1 MVETYGGNL
10 STINVSDF
18 VFHVKFWDLWLELGK
33 QIAMYIIIGQRN
45 IWDSGQ
51 INSKSKQPKHLKSV
65 NFRWFVIKSN
75 YRKVTSSNTSHL
87 EALAGFYRWL
97 MKWIFD
103 PYEL

>member
-1 MVETYGGNL
+1 MHINFFISKNGNSSIHQPSFWLKHTGGNL

-65 NFRWFVIKSN
+65 NFRRFVIKSN
-75 YRKVTSSNTSHL
+75 YHKVTSSNTS
-87 EALAGFYRWL
+87 R
-97 MKWIFD
+97 
-103 PYEL
+103 